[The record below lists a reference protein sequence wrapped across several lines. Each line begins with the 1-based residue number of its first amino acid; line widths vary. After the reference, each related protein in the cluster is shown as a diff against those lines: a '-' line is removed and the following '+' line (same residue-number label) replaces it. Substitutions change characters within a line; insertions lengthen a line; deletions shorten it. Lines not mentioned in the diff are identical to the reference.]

1 MRYQK
6 PARVKIELKTEKS
19 QLNVALVNAESRLAL
34 LKAEMGKVRFAVVK
48 AETER
53 NDIHIFIISE
63 SKLLLSH
70 FLLIFSS

>member
-34 LKAEMGKVRFAVVK
+34 LKAEMGKLRFALVK

-53 NDIHIFIISE
+53 NDIHVFIISE
-63 SKLLLSH
+63 SKLLLPH